1 MKLWKIFAAAC
12 VGGTL
17 LYLPLSGQ
25 AASRPASPINQPLSA
40 QARAAQKD
48 GSSLTDASDRR
59 ESGYLAA
66 VRGGGLPCLRHVNLG
81 GTLEEIK
88 TRNAEYTDP
97 SRELPET
104 LTVEGDIEFNAK
116 VSISTD
122 SGAELREYELHQ
134 DWIEKMTYTLT
145 LDGGMLPGFDE
156 AYARHFKRLCQ
167 EVKNGGYGQPYLDQT
182 PYRCEWKSKAGAQVV
197 LRYYTPK
204 RDPECKYPCLVLTLT
219 SP

>member
-1 MKLWKIFAAAC
+1 MKHRKILAAC
-12 VGGTL
+12 GLGVAV
-17 LYLPLSGQ
+17 LYLPLSGHTAVPGAAKIMQ
-25 AASRPASPINQPLSA
+25 PAPSVKRAVRPRGIQDSAASDPSRSY
-40 QARAAQKD
+40 
-48 GSSLTDASDRR
+48 
-59 ESGYLAA
+59 YLAA

-81 GTLEEIK
+81 GNLEEIK
-88 TRNAEYTDP
+88 TRNAEYTAP
-97 SRELPET
+97 SREFPET
-104 LTVEGDIEFNAK
+104 LTVEGDLEFNAK
-116 VSISTD
+116 VTLSTD
-122 SGAELREYELHQ
+122 SGVELREYELHQ

-167 EVKNGGYGQPYLDQT
+167 EVKSGGYGQPYLDQA
-182 PYRCEWKSKAGAQVV
+182 PYRCEWKSKAGAQAV